1 MGRPWRDGMMNGSN
15 RKRNSVLVTGA
26 GGYIGRQLIEALALD
41 RRDLKTVVAADVRKT
56 TPDERL
62 TGIDYITA
70 DIRSSEL
77 IDIFRRFSIDTVVH
91 LATIVTPG
99 RKSNREFEYS
109 VDVLGTENVLNAC
122 FESRTK
128 KLIITSSGAAYGYY
142 ADNPEWL
149 DENDALRGNAEFAYS
164 HHKRLVEEMLGRYRN
179 EHPELNQLVLRPGTV
194 LGATTNNQITA
205 LFQKTFIMGLRGAAT
220 PFVFIWDQDV
230 VGCILKGIISDATGI
245 YNLAGDGVLTM
256 KEIAG
261 LMDKPYVSL
270 PVGFVRAVLWMLKKL
285 GLSQYGPEQVNFL
298 RYRPVLSNRRLKKE
312 FGYIPQKTTR
322 QVFEYYMSHTKQ
334 KERIGN

>member
-1 MGRPWRDGMMNGSN
+1 MMNGSN

-26 GGYIGRQLIEALALD
+26 GGYIGRQLIEALARD
-41 RRDLKTVVAADVRKT
+41 RRDLKTVVATDVRET
-56 TPDERL
+56 PPDERL
-62 TGIDYITA
+62 TGIDYVTA

-77 IDIFRRFSIDTVVH
+77 IDVFRRFSIDTVVH

-109 VDVLGTENVLNAC
+109 VDVLGTENVLNTC
-122 FESRTK
+122 LESQAK

-149 DENDALRGNAEFAYS
+149 DENDALRGNPEFAYS
-164 HHKRLVEEMLGRYRN
+164 HHKRLVEEMLARYRN

-194 LGATTNNQITA
+194 LGATTDNQITA
-205 LFQKTFIMGLRGAAT
+205 LFQKTFIMGLMGAAT

-230 VGCILKGIISDATGI
+230 VGCILKGIFSDTTGI

-261 LMDKPYVSL
+261 LMSKSYVPL
-270 PVGFVRAVLWMLKKL
+270 PVGLMRTALWMLKKL

-298 RYRPVLSNRRLKKE
+298 RYRPVLSNRRLKEK

-322 QVFEYYMSHTKQ
+322 QVFEYYMFHTRQ
-334 KERIGN
+334 KG

>member
-1 MGRPWRDGMMNGSN
+1 MMNGSN
-15 RKRNSVLVTGA
+15 GKRNSVLVTGA
-26 GGYIGRQLIEALALD
+26 GGYIGRQLIEALARD
-41 RRDLKTVVAADVRKT
+41 RRDLKTVVAADVRET
-56 TPDERL
+56 PPDERL
-62 TGIDYITA
+62 AGIDYVTA
-70 DIRSSEL
+70 DIRSHEL

-109 VDVLGTENVLNAC
+109 VDVLGTENVLNTC
-122 FESRTK
+122 LESRAK

-149 DENDALRGNAEFAYS
+149 DENDALRGNPEFAYS
-164 HHKRLVEEMLGRYRN
+164 HHKRLVEEMLGRYRK

-194 LGATTNNQITA
+194 LGATTSNQITA
-205 LFQKTFIMGLRGAAT
+205 LFQKPFIMGLMGVAS
-220 PFVFIWDQDV
+220 PFVIIWDQDV
-230 VGCILKGIISDATGI
+230 VGCILKGIFSDATGI

-261 LMDKPYVSL
+261 LMDKPYVPL
-270 PVGFVRAVLWMLKKL
+270 PVGLVRAALWMLNKL

-298 RYRPVLSNRRLKKE
+298 RYRPVLSNRRLKEE

-322 QVFEYYMSHTKQ
+322 QVFEYYMFHTKQ
-334 KERIGN
+334 KE

>member
-1 MGRPWRDGMMNGSN
+1 MMNGSN

-26 GGYIGRQLIEALALD
+26 GGYIGRQLIEALARD
-41 RRDLKTVVAADVRKT
+41 RRDLKTVVAADVRET
-56 TPDERL
+56 PPDERL
-62 TGIDYITA
+62 AGINYVTA

-109 VDVLGTENVLNAC
+109 VDVLGTENVLNTC
-122 FESRTK
+122 LESRVK

-149 DENDALRGNAEFAYS
+149 DENDALRGNPEFAYS
-164 HHKRLVEEMLGRYRN
+164 HHKRLVEEMLGRYRK

-194 LGATTNNQITA
+194 LGATTSNQITA
-205 LFQKTFIMGLRGAAT
+205 LFQKPFIMGLMGVAS
-220 PFVFIWDQDV
+220 PFVIIWDQDV
-230 VGCILKGIISDATGI
+230 VGCILKGIFSDATGI

-261 LMDKPYVSL
+261 LMDKPYVPL
-270 PVGFVRAVLWMLKKL
+270 PVGLVRAALWMLNKL

-298 RYRPVLSNRRLKKE
+298 RYRPVLSNRRLKEE
-312 FGYIPQKTTR
+312 FGYILQKTTR
-322 QVFEYYMSHTKQ
+322 QVFEYYMLHTRQ
-334 KERIGN
+334 KD

>member
-1 MGRPWRDGMMNGSN
+1 MMNRSN

-41 RRDLKTVVAADVRKT
+41 RRDLKTVVAADVRKP

-62 TGIDYITA
+62 TGIDYVTA

-149 DENDALRGNAEFAYS
+149 DENDTLRGNAEFAYS

-285 GLSQYGPEQVNFL
+285 GLSQYGPEQANFL

>member
-1 MGRPWRDGMMNGSN
+1 MSGSN
-15 RKRNSVLVTGA
+15 RKGNSVLVTGA
-26 GGYIGRQLIEALALD
+26 GGYIGRQLIETLAQD
-41 RRDLKTVVAADVRKT
+41 RRDLKTVVAADVRET
-56 TPDERL
+56 PPDERL
-62 TGIDYITA
+62 TGIDYVAA

-77 IDIFRRFSIDTVVH
+77 IDVFRRFSIDTVVH
-91 LATIVTPG
+91 LATNVTPG

-109 VDVLGTENVLNAC
+109 VDVLGTENVLNTCLEFQA
-122 FESRTK
+122 K

-149 DENDALRGNAEFAYS
+149 DENDALRGNPEFAYS
-164 HHKRLVEEMLGRYRN
+164 HHKKLVEEMLARYRN

-194 LGATTNNQITA
+194 LGATANNQITA
-205 LFQKTFIMGLRGAAT
+205 LFQKTFIMGLVGAAT

-230 VGCILKGIISDATGI
+230 VGCIRKGIFSDSTGI

-261 LMDKPYVSL
+261 LMDKPYVPL
-270 PVGFVRAVLWMLKKL
+270 PVGLVRAGLWMLKKL

-298 RYRPVLSNRRLKKE
+298 RYRPVLSNRRLKEE
-312 FGYIPQKTTR
+312 FGYIPQKTTQ
-322 QVFEYYMSHTKQ
+322 QVFEYYMFHTGQ
-334 KERIGN
+334 KD

>member
-1 MGRPWRDGMMNGSN
+1 MNESDS
-15 RKRNSVLVTGA
+15 KRNSVLVTGA
-26 GGYIGRQLIEALALD
+26 GGYIGRQLIEALGKD
-41 RRDLKTVVAADVRKT
+41 RRDLRKVVAADVRKM
-56 TPDERL
+56 PQNECL
-62 TGIDYITA
+62 SGIDYVIS

-77 IDIFRRFSIDTVVH
+77 VDVFRRFSIDTVVH

-99 RKSNREFEYS
+99 RKSNRDFEYS

-122 FESRTK
+122 LETGVK
-128 KLIITSSGAAYGYY
+128 KLIIASSGAAYGFY

-149 DENDALRGNAEFAYS
+149 DENDALRGNPEFAYS
-164 HHKRLVEEMLGRYRN
+164 HHKRLVEVMLARYRK

-194 LGATTNNQITA
+194 LGATANNQITA
-205 LFQKTFIMGLRGAAT
+205 LFQKPFIIGLMGAAS

-230 VGCILKGIISDATGI
+230 VGCILKGIFSDATGI

-261 LMDKPYVSL
+261 LMGKPYVPL
-270 PVGFVRAVLWMLKKL
+270 PVSLMRAALWMLKKL

-298 RYRPVLSNRRLKKE
+298 RYRPVLSNRRLKAE
-312 FGYIPQKTTR
+312 YGYIPQKTTR
-322 QVFEYYMSHTKQ
+322 QVFEYYMLHMRQ
-334 KERIGN
+334 KD

>member
-1 MGRPWRDGMMNGSN
+1 MNVSN

-26 GGYIGRQLIEALALD
+26 GGYIGRQLIKALARD
-41 RRDLKTVVAADVRKT
+41 RRDLKTVVAADVRE
-56 TPDERL
+56 TPADERHR
-62 TGIDYITA
+62 GIDYVTT

-77 IDIFRRFSIDTVVH
+77 IDIFKRFSIDTVVH

-109 VDVLGTENVLNAC
+109 VDVLGTENVLTTCLDAKA
-122 FESRTK
+122 K
-128 KLIITSSGAAYGYY
+128 KLIITSSGAAYGFYE
-142 ADNPEWL
+142 DNPEWL
-149 DENDALRGNAEFAYS
+149 DENDALRGNPEFAYS
-164 HHKRLVEEMLGRYRN
+164 HHKRLVEEMLDRYRT

-194 LGATTNNQITA
+194 LGATANNQITA
-205 LFQKTFIMGLRGAAT
+205 LFQKSFIMGLIGAAT

-230 VGCILKGIISDATGI
+230 VGCIRKGIFSDATGI

-261 LMDKPYVSL
+261 LMRKPYVPL
-270 PVGFVRAVLWMLKKL
+270 PVGLVRSGLWMLKKL

-298 RYRPVLSNRRLKKE
+298 RYRPVLSNRRLKAE
-312 FGYIPQKTTR
+312 FGYTLQKTSR
-322 QVFEYYMSHTKQ
+322 QVFEYYMFHTKE
-334 KERIGN
+334 KE

>member
-1 MGRPWRDGMMNGSN
+1 M
-15 RKRNSVLVTGA
+15 LVTGA
-26 GGYIGRQLIEALALD
+26 GGYIGRQLIEALARD
-41 RRDLKTVVAADVRKT
+41 RRDLKTVVAADVRET
-56 TPDERL
+56 PPDERL
-62 TGIDYITA
+62 TGIDYVTA

-77 IDIFRRFSIDTVVH
+77 IDIFNRFSIDTVVH

-109 VDVLGTENVLNAC
+109 VDVLGTENVLNTC
-122 FESRTK
+122 LESRVK

-149 DENDALRGNAEFAYS
+149 DENDALRGNPEFAYS
-164 HHKRLVEEMLGRYRN
+164 HHKRLVEEMLGSYRN

-194 LGATTNNQITA
+194 LGATTSNQITA
-205 LFQKTFIMGLRGAAT
+205 LFQKTFIMGLMGADS

-230 VGCILKGIISDATGI
+230 VSCILKGIFGDVTGI

-261 LMDKPYVSL
+261 MMDKPYVAL
-270 PVGFVRAVLWMLKKL
+270 PVGLVRAALWMLKKL
-285 GLSQYGPEQVNFL
+285 GLSQYGPEQINFL
-298 RYRPVLSNRRLKKE
+298 RYRPVLSNRRLKKK
-312 FGYIPQKTTR
+312 FGYIPQKTTLE
-322 QVFEYYMSHTKQ
+322 VFEYYMFHTKQ
-334 KERIGN
+334 RE

>member
-1 MGRPWRDGMMNGSN
+1 M
-15 RKRNSVLVTGA
+15 LVTGA
-26 GGYIGRQLIEALALD
+26 GGYIGRQLIEALARD
-41 RRDLKTVVAADVRKT
+41 RRDLKTVVAADVRET
-56 TPDERL
+56 PPDERL
-62 TGIDYITA
+62 TGIDYVTA

-77 IDIFRRFSIDTVVH
+77 IDIFNRFSIDTVVH

-109 VDVLGTENVLNAC
+109 VDVLGTENVLNTC
-122 FESRTK
+122 LESRVK

-149 DENDALRGNAEFAYS
+149 DENDALRGNPEFAYS
-164 HHKRLVEEMLGRYRN
+164 HHKRLVEEMLGSYRN

-194 LGATTNNQITA
+194 LGATTSNQITA
-205 LFQKTFIMGLRGAAT
+205 LFQKTFIMGLMGADS

-230 VGCILKGIISDATGI
+230 VSCILKGIFGDVTGI

-261 LMDKPYVSL
+261 MMDRPYVAL
-270 PVGFVRAVLWMLKKL
+270 PVGLVRAALWMLKKL
-285 GLSQYGPEQVNFL
+285 GLSQYGPEQINFL
-298 RYRPVLSNRRLKKE
+298 RYRPVLSNRRLKKK
-312 FGYIPQKTTR
+312 FGYIPQKTTLE
-322 QVFEYYMSHTKQ
+322 VFEYYMFHTKQ
-334 KERIGN
+334 RE